1 MLTAQNGLGVRE
13 WGSIP
18 SWLPSPTAQANSNLS
33 GADGQAPSHTSG
45 LDEWLFMGGAD
56 VVPRGQ
62 MSCSDSS
69 LPPAPLQLLTL
80 N

>member
-45 LDEWLFMGGAD
+45 LDEWLFMGGGRCGTEGTN
-56 VVPRGQ
+56 V
-62 MSCSDSS
+62 
-69 LPPAPLQLLTL
+69 LL
-80 N
+80 